1 MKRHIIILLFISF
14 NSFSQN
20 FKKSFKQ
27 MKDEGILPDY
37 VENLDEKRNN
47 YSNYYFGVSF
57 DGPDHWQ
64 SNLGE
69 TEHSILRTY
78 QLDSALSFSIV
89 VIESQV
95 PKNFDIWNNISSN
108 IDLIKRQTE
117 QQISQQFN
125 SKLENFNIKKTY
137 LGGNVAVRTSYN
149 YLLKSYNGEMDLT
162 YITYQVVKG
171 NFTFTFGLY
180 VPTMFYNYNPNS
192 YERLFGKIRFIT
204 IKSF

>member
-1 MKRHIIILLFISF
+1 
-14 NSFSQN
+14 
-20 FKKSFKQ
+20 

-180 VPTMFYNYNPNS
+180 VPTMFYNNNPNS

>member
-1 MKRHIIILLFISF
+1 
-14 NSFSQN
+14 
-20 FKKSFKQ
+20 

-137 LGGNVAVRTSYN
+137 LGGNVAVR
-149 YLLKSYNGEMDLT
+149 
-162 YITYQVVKG
+162 
-171 NFTFTFGLY
+171 
-180 VPTMFYNYNPNS
+180 
-192 YERLFGKIRFIT
+192 
-204 IKSF
+204 